1 LIGCTSKITEI
12 KEANFVRIPRS
23 CLLRALALCSIAA
36 VTGPVNSF
44 AAYPERPV
52 RWIVPGAAG
61 SGVDAGARM
70 ISNELSAALGQQV
83 VVDNRS
89 GAGGA
94 IGIEL
99 VAKAAPDGYAMVS
112 GNSTNIVM
120 NRFAH
125 AKLPY
130 DPDRQL
136 RAVVQT
142 HSQPNVLVVYL
153 GLPVKNVTE
162 LIDYAKKN
170 PGALSY
176 SSSGNGSSL
185 HFAGELFN
193 LMTGTQITHV
203 PYASVPVAL
212 NDLFGGRVPLMFG
225 NMSALAPHVR
235 AGKLRALAVTSSK
248 RSAVMPELPTV
259 AESGLPGYE
268 VVAWGGIMVPAATPQ
283 AIVDKLNAA
292 VNAALQTPSVKE
304 RAAVLGL
311 DLAGGSAKSFSA
323 LIQSEYV
330 KWGNVAKKVG
340 IKPE

>member
-1 LIGCTSKITEI
+1 MYSSWR
-12 KEANFVRIPRS
+12 FS
-23 CLLRALALCSIAA
+23 ALALSSIATIA
-36 VTGPVNSF
+36 ISVNSF
-44 AAYPERPV
+44 AAYPDRPV
-52 RWIVPGAAG
+52 RWVVPGAAG
-61 SGVDAGARM
+61 SGVDAGVRM
-70 ISNELSAALGQQV
+70 IANELSIALGQQI

-99 VAKAAPDGYAMVS
+99 VAKSAPDGYAMVS

-130 DPDRQL
+130 NPDRDL

-153 GLPVKNVTE
+153 GLPVKSVTE

-170 PGALSY
+170 PGALAY

-259 AESGLPGYE
+259 AESGLPGYA

-283 AIVDKLNAA
+283 AIVDRLNAA

-311 DLAGGSAKSFSA
+311 ELAGGSARNFSA
-323 LIQSEYV
+323 LIQNEYV

>member
-1 LIGCTSKITEI
+1 MQLNRRWHIN
-12 KEANFVRIPRS
+12 AN
-23 CLLRALALCSIAA
+23 LNLLALCSIVA
-36 VTGPVNSF
+36 VAGPVNSF
-44 AAYPERPV
+44 AAYPERPI

-70 ISNELSAALGQQV
+70 LSNELSAILGQQI

-89 GAGGA
+89 GAGGS
-94 IGIEL
+94 IGIETA
-99 VAKAAPDGYAMVS
+99 AKSAPDGYTMVS

-120 NRFAH
+120 NRFAN

-130 DPDRQL
+130 DPDRDL

-142 HSQPNVLVVYL
+142 HSQPNVLVVSL
-153 GLPVKNVTE
+153 SLPVNSVQE

-170 PGALSY
+170 PGKLLY

-193 LMTGTQITHV
+193 LMTGTQIGHV

-225 NMSALAPHVR
+225 NMSALASQAK
-235 AGKLRALAVTSSK
+235 AGKLRALAVTSKK
-248 RSAVMPELPTV
+248 RSTVMPELPTI
-259 AESGLPGYE
+259 ADSGLPGYE
-268 VVAWGGIMVPAATPQ
+268 VVAWGGIMVTAATPQ
-283 AIVDKLNAA
+283 AIVDQLNAA
-292 VNAALQTPSVKE
+292 ANKALQSPGVREK
-304 RAAVLGL
+304 AAALGL
-311 DLAGGSAKSFSA
+311 DLAGGSAKDFST
-323 LIQSEYV
+323 LIQSELV

>member
-1 LIGCTSKITEI
+1 VQVHYSRHL
-12 KEANFVRIPRS
+12 A
-23 CLLRALALCSIAA
+23 ALALCATA
-36 VTGPVNSF
+36 VMASSVNSF
-44 AAYPERPV
+44 AAYPERPI

-94 IGIEL
+94 IGIEI
-99 VAKAAPDGYAMVS
+99 VAKASPDGYAMVS

-130 DPDRQL
+130 NPDRDL

-142 HSQPNVLVVYL
+142 HSQPNVLVIYL
-153 GLPVKNVTE
+153 GLPVKSVTE
-162 LIDYAKKN
+162 LIDYARKN
-170 PGALSY
+170 PNALSY

-185 HFAGELFN
+185 HFAGELFK
-193 LMTGTQITHV
+193 LMTKTEITHV

-248 RSAVMPELPTV
+248 RTGTMPELPTV

-283 AIVDKLNAA
+283 AIVDKINAA
-292 VNAALQTPSVKE
+292 ANAALQTPSVKE
-304 RAAVLGL
+304 KAAVLGL
-311 DLAGGSAKSFSA
+311 DLAGGSAKQFAA

-330 KWGNVAKKVG
+330 KWSNVAKKVG

>member
-1 LIGCTSKITEI
+1 EGDDVLIGCTSKITEI

-23 CLLRALALCSIAA
+23 CLHHALALCSIAA

-44 AAYPERPV
+44 AAYPERPI

-136 RAVVQT
+136 
-142 HSQPNVLVVYL
+142 
-153 GLPVKNVTE
+153 
-162 LIDYAKKN
+162 
-170 PGALSY
+170 
-176 SSSGNGSSL
+176 
-185 HFAGELFN
+185 
-193 LMTGTQITHV
+193 
-203 PYASVPVAL
+203 
-212 NDLFGGRVPLMFG
+212 
-225 NMSALAPHVR
+225 
-235 AGKLRALAVTSSK
+235 
-248 RSAVMPELPTV
+248 
-259 AESGLPGYE
+259 
-268 VVAWGGIMVPAATPQ
+268 
-283 AIVDKLNAA
+283 
-292 VNAALQTPSVKE
+292 
-304 RAAVLGL
+304 
-311 DLAGGSAKSFSA
+311 
-323 LIQSEYV
+323 
-330 KWGNVAKKVG
+330 
-340 IKPE
+340 

>member
-1 LIGCTSKITEI
+1 MQI
-12 KEANFVRIPRS
+12 NRPRH
-23 CLLRALALCSIAA
+23 LGAHPGVLALCSLAAIAN
-36 VTGPVNSF
+36 PLHSS
-44 AAYPERPV
+44 AAYPERPI
-52 RWIVPGAAG
+52 RWLVPGAAG

-70 ISNELSAALGQQV
+70 LSNELAVILGQQI

-99 VAKAAPDGYAMVS
+99 VAKSAPDGYTMVS

-120 NRFAH
+120 NRFAN

-130 DPDRQL
+130 DPDRDL

-162 LIDYAKKN
+162 LIDYARKN
-170 PGALSY
+170 PGVLAY

-185 HFAGELFN
+185 HFAGELFK

-248 RSAVMPELPTV
+248 KSAVMPELPTV

-292 VNAALQTPSVKE
+292 ANAALQTPGVKE
-304 RAAVLGL
+304 RAAMLGL
-311 DLAGGSAKSFSA
+311 DLAGGSAKTFSA

>member
-1 LIGCTSKITEI
+1 
-12 KEANFVRIPRS
+12 
-23 CLLRALALCSIAA
+23 
-36 VTGPVNSF
+36 
-44 AAYPERPV
+44 
-52 RWIVPGAAG
+52 
-61 SGVDAGARM
+61 
-70 ISNELSAALGQQV
+70 

-153 GLPVKNVTE
+153 GLPVKSVTE
-162 LIDYAKKN
+162 LIDYARKN

-185 HFAGELFN
+185 HFAGELFK

-248 RSAVMPELPTV
+248 RTAVMPELPTV

-268 VVAWGGIMVPAATPQ
+268 VVAWGGLMVPAATPQ
-283 AIVDKLNAA
+283 AIVDKINAA
-292 VNAALQTPSVKE
+292 ANAALQTPSVKE
-304 RAAVLGL
+304 RAATLGL
-311 DLAGGSAKSFSA
+311 DLAGGSAKQFSA
-323 LIQSEYV
+323 LIQSETV

>member
-1 LIGCTSKITEI
+1 M
-12 KEANFVRIPRS
+12 RIYRS
-23 CLLRALALCSIAA
+23 LHVGAAALCFSAA
-36 VTGPVNSF
+36 ITGSADSA
-44 AAYPERPV
+44 AAYPERPI
-52 RWIVPGAAG
+52 RWVVPGAAG

-70 ISNELSAALGQQV
+70 ISNELSAALGQQI
-83 VVDNRS
+83 VVDNRA

-94 IGIEL
+94 IGIEI

-130 DPDRQL
+130 DPDRDL

-153 GLPVKNVTE
+153 GLPVKTVTE
-162 LIDYAKKN
+162 LIDYARKN
-170 PGALSY
+170 PGELSY

-185 HFAGELFN
+185 HFAGELFK

-235 AGKLRALAVTSSK
+235 AGKLRALAVTSS
-248 RSAVMPELPTV
+248 RRTAVMPELPTV
-259 AESGLPGYE
+259 AESGLPGYA
-268 VVAWGGIMVPAATPQ
+268 VVAWGGIMMPAATPQ
-283 AIVDKLNAA
+283 VIVDKLNAA
-292 VNAALQTPSVKE
+292 VNAALQTSSVKE

-311 DLAGGSAKSFSA
+311 DLAGGSARDFAA
-323 LIQSEYV
+323 LIKSEYV